1 MFAFL
6 LSLFLVTAGFTA
18 TIEEVM
24 DTALRENPEL
34 KALREEKGTF
44 LGLEKSLS
52 AFPNPEIGFESGFL
66 TTDIDGKPR
75 GRGLYLLDLSQ
86 EIPLWGVRGK
96 GRKLARTMGESFEW
110 RIEQRKREI
119 LAEVYTGFY
128 RALFRKEVLKI
139 ARENLRVADEVLK
152 FVKTAYELGE
162 VTELELYRA
171 RREKDL
177 ALTEVKIA
185 EAELES
191 SLRELSRTVGAV
203 IEDVEGDLSAVR
215 EIEDLSPEEVPS
227 VIALKKEIES
237 FDRQIDL
244 ERALAKPQLS
254 AGFVIE
260 DSEEGYYG
268 LRGALSLGIP
278 IFYRRQGEIIEATS
292 KKKATGE
299 LLKGETFR
307 ISQSLESIRVRY
319 ETLRDTL
326 KSLEEQTIPTAKKEL
341 ELALRSYRLRSIT
354 LLELSDTRRRYYEL
368 LTRRAE
374 ILRDLH
380 EVYALYISLGGW
392 KP

>member
-1 MFAFL
+1 MFVFL
-6 LSLFLVTAGFTA
+6 ISLLLVTAGLTA

-24 DTALRENPEL
+24 DKALRDNPEL

-96 GRKLARTMGESFEW
+96 GRELARSMGKSFEW
-110 RIEQRKREI
+110 QIEQRKREI
-119 LAEVYTGFY
+119 LGEVYASFY
-128 RALFRKEVLKI
+128 RALFRKEVLRI
-139 ARENLRVADEVLK
+139 ARENLRVANEVLK

-171 RREKDL
+171 KREKDL

-185 EAELES
+185 EAELEA
-191 SLRELSRTVGAV
+191 SLRELSRTVGSE
-203 IEDVEGDLSAVR
+203 IDNVEGDLSVVR
-215 EIEDLSPEEVPS
+215 EIEDISPDEVPS

-237 FDRQIDL
+237 FDRQIEL
-244 ERALAKPQLS
+244 EKALAKPQLS

-260 DSEEGYYG
+260 DSDEGYYG

-292 KKKATGE
+292 RKKAAGE

-307 ISQSLESIRVRY
+307 INQSLESIRVRY
-319 ETLRDTL
+319 ETLRETL
-326 KSLEEQTIPTAKKEL
+326 RSLEDKTIPTAKKEL

-380 EVYALYISLGGW
+380 EVYSLYISFGGW